1 MPGALAA
8 FPNPMQELQEF
19 INQTFG
25 FGLPSPTL
33 QEIIFA
39 LGLSFALNLLIAT
52 VYRRTYKGGSFSQ
65 DYVHTLLI
73 LGTVVS
79 VIVMVIR
86 VGDKEHAQATG
97 FGIFAAFSIIR
108 FRTDVDQNRDI
119 GFIFLAMA
127 AGLGVGARAY
137 GLATATT
144 IILCAIIW
152 IVSDMDA
159 FSPTRA
165 SHRLR
170 IRVTNEVDHDVAF
183 KDCFSRYLLDH
194 ELVSVESIQAG
205 MMTELRYLVHLRE
218 SAKTGE
224 FVAALQQLNGNN
236 RVLLTTAR
244 PARQLSAD

>member
-1 MPGALAA
+1 D
-8 FPNPMQELQEF
+8 
-19 INQTFG
+19 
-25 FGLPSPTL
+25 
-33 QEIIFA
+33 
-39 LGLSFALNLLIAT
+39 
-52 VYRRTYKGGSFSQ
+52 RRTYKGGSFSQ

-79 VIVMVIR
+79 VIVMVIQ

-165 SHRLR
+165 SHR
-170 IRVTNEVDHDVAF
+170 
-183 KDCFSRYLLDH
+183 
-194 ELVSVESIQAG
+194 
-205 MMTELRYLVHLRE
+205 
-218 SAKTGE
+218 
-224 FVAALQQLNGNN
+224 
-236 RVLLTTAR
+236 
-244 PARQLSAD
+244 

>member
-1 MPGALAA
+1 
-8 FPNPMQELQEF
+8 MQELHDL
-19 INQTFG
+19 INSIFH
-25 FGLPSPTL
+25 FEYASPSL

-39 LGLSFALNLLIAT
+39 LILSFLLNLLIAT

-79 VIVMVIR
+79 VVVMVVR
-86 VGDKEHAQATG
+86 VDKDHAQATA

-108 FRTDVDQNRDI
+108 FRTDVGQSRDI

-137 GLATATT
+137 GLATATV
-144 IILCAIIW
+144 IIICAIIW
-152 IVSDMDA
+152 IVSSADA

-183 KDCFSRYLLDH
+183 KECFSRYLHDN

-205 MMTELRYLVHLRE
+205 MMTELRYLVHLKD
-218 SAKTGE
+218 STKTGE

-236 RVLLTTAR
+236 RVLLTSTTGN
-244 PARQLSAD
+244 RQLSAD

>member
-1 MPGALAA
+1 MQDL
-8 FPNPMQELQEF
+8 QELL
-19 INQTFG
+19 NQIFAFG
-25 FGLPSPTL
+25 QPSPSL

-39 LGLSFALNLLIAT
+39 LLLSFTLNLLIAT

-79 VIVMVIR
+79 VVVMVVR
-86 VGDKEHAQATG
+86 TDEKSAQATA

-108 FRTDVDQNRDI
+108 FRTDVEQSRDI

-144 IILCAIIW
+144 IIICAIIW
-152 IVSDMDA
+152 IFSNSDA
-159 FSPTRA
+159 FSPVRA

-170 IRVTNEVDHDVAF
+170 VRVTNEVDHDVAF

-194 ELVSVESIQAG
+194 DLVSVESIQAG
-205 MMTELRYLVHLRE
+205 MMTELRYLVHLKD
-218 SAKTGE
+218 STKTGE

-244 PARQLSAD
+244 PARQLAAD